1 MDKESFDVACN
12 LINDKYQQELFF
24 NVKQLQE
31 KYMGLESKFLTAAQQ
46 LKTNIA
52 AETKELFN
60 IHNELILGE
69 KNHFLTEKKISSL
82 LERKKSLEKII
93 QEEKQILKTHD
104 EGAESRQLPHADK

>member
-46 LKTNIA
+46 LKTNYQ
-52 AETKELFN
+52 TQ
-60 IHNELILGE
+60 
-69 KNHFLTEKKISSL
+69 S
-82 LERKKSLEKII
+82 
-93 QEEKQILKTHD
+93 
-104 EGAESRQLPHADK
+104 